1 MFCFMKNSLLP
12 HCFPVTCHTDYVG
25 KDSTF
30 VAIKGMK
37 EDGIAYIPHALE
49 RGAHKIVIEESTILS
64 DEIKK
69 LIQEKNAE
77 LIVVPHARRAL
88 AQLSAQAL
96 NYPARSLK
104 IIAITGTKG
113 KSTTAFLTEH
123 ILKIAGYRTALIS
136 TVKKRILDHDIPCE
150 LTTPQPDFLHVFFD
164 ACKKHSIDYVIMEVA
179 AQGTSLYRVETL
191 EFERAVFTNFSLEHS
206 EFYENLDSYFAAK
219 AAVFTMVKPSGTMIF
234 NADDER
240 VFEFY
245 KNKGAG
251 HTFGLREG
259 ATLRASIDYKE
270 PLSLSATFF
279 THGKD
284 YAIHAPALLGT
295 FNVYNCLA
303 AASLAH
309 TLGIGYTV
317 IQEAFLTF
325 KGTPGRLERY
335 MLPNGALGC
344 IDYAHNPSSFE
355 AILSTLRVLTPHLIV
370 VFGAG
375 GDRDLLKRP
384 LMGALAAR
392 IADMVILTSDNPRS
406 EDPYAI
412 IQAIKEGIQGEDMAK
427 VSIEI
432 DREVAIK
439 KAYTHSKKNSII
451 ALLGK
456 GPDEYQIIQGKK
468 YPFSEAAILRSF
480 QKHEIII

>member
-1 MFCFMKNSLLP
+1 MNDSLVP
-12 HCFPVTCHTDYVG
+12 HCFPVTCHTDHVG
-25 KDSTF
+25 LGSTF

-37 EDGIAYIPHALE
+37 EDGSAYISQALE
-49 RGAHKIVIEESTILS
+49 RGAHTIVIENGTVIS
-64 DEIKK
+64 DEIAK
-69 LIQEKNAE
+69 LIKEKHAKLEIVPNA
-77 LIVVPHARRAL
+77 RKAL
-88 AQLSAQAL
+88 ATMSAQAL
-96 NYPARSLK
+96 HYPARALK

-123 ILKIAGYRTALIS
+123 ILKTAGYRTALLS
-136 TVKKRILDHDIPCE
+136 TVKKRILEYTIPCE

-164 ACKKHSIDYVIMEVA
+164 ACKKQNVEYVVMEVA

-191 EFERAVFTNFSLEHS
+191 EFERALFTNFSLEHS
-206 EFYENLDSYFAAK
+206 EFYETLESYFAAK
-219 AAVFTMVKPSGTMIF
+219 AALFTMVKPSGTMVF
-234 NADDER
+234 NADDEQ

-245 KNKGAG
+245 KSRGAG
-251 HTFGLREG
+251 YTFGLREG
-259 ATLRASIDYKE
+259 ATLRASIDYKD
-270 PLSLSATFF
+270 PLSLAATFF
-279 THGKD
+279 TD
-284 YAIHAPALLGT
+284 TSEYSVHAPALLGT

-309 TLGIGYTV
+309 TLGIAHAV

-344 IDYAHNPSSFE
+344 IDHAHNPSSFE
-355 AILSTLRVLTPHLIV
+355 AILSTLRALTPHLIV

-375 GDRDLLKRP
+375 GDRDPLKRP
-384 LMGALAAR
+384 LMGVLATR
-392 IADMVILTSDNPRS
+392 IADKVILTSDNPRS
-406 EDPYAI
+406 EDALTI
-412 IQAIKEGIQGEDMAK
+412 IQAIQEGIPQEYMAK
-427 VSIEI
+427 VSVEI
-432 DREVAIK
+432 DREIAIK
-439 KAYTHSKKNSII
+439 KAYTSSKKDSII

-456 GPDEYQIIQGKK
+456 GSDEYQIIQGKK